1 MVSSCSISLNVLL
14 TKRLIEVCDF
24 SANDIHRFSNRS
36 EWIEGLDQWLD
47 EEKLSPS
54 PSSPSVHF
62 DEDLRL
68 YLPVENSKDAR
79 LKVSPK
85 LNSIYHECLSAR
97 LQELAEKVKDLYL
110 SGDDRDDCPSPAPL
124 DQSSIQSD
132 SFNSS
137 SFEQSEER
145 NPTKKVKRSVRR
157 RHPLRSIASDYC
169 SCSNENVRRRN
180 EEDNLDKILKEHLTS
195 LFTRGSISKRTSIQ
209 IPLINI
215 KHDNHFNRSM
225 PPIDSTVI
233 LQRYE
238 KLQQLLIH
246 PSKRTLRTDKQEQDR
261 EEIPAFGLTITP
273 LGLTSNH
280 ELQKSNSS
288 IQLNEQSG

>member
-1 MVSSCSISLNVLL
+1 MVSSCSFSLNVLL
-14 TKRLIEVCDF
+14 TKRLIEVGDF
-24 SANDIHRFSNRS
+24 SSNDSHRFSNRS
-36 EWIEGLDQWLD
+36 EWIDGLDQWLN

-85 LNSIYHECLSAR
+85 LNSIYHECLPAR
-97 LQELAEKVKDLYL
+97 LQVLVEKVKDLYL
-110 SGDDRDDCPSPAPL
+110 AGADRDDCSSPVPL
-124 DQSSIQSD
+124 DQSFIQSD

-137 SFEQSEER
+137 LFEQSYER
-145 NPTKKVKRSVRR
+145 NPVQKEKRSVRR
-157 RHPLRSIASDYC
+157 RHPLRPIASDYC
-169 SCSNENVRRRN
+169 SCSKENVPRRN

-215 KHDNHFNRSM
+215 KHDNHFNRSI
-225 PPIDSTVI
+225 PPLDSTII

-246 PSKRTLRTDKQEQDR
+246 PSKRTLPIDKQEQ
-261 EEIPAFGLTITP
+261 EEITTFGLSITP

-280 ELQKSNSS
+280 QLQNSHS
-288 IQLNEQSG
+288 FIHLDEQSG